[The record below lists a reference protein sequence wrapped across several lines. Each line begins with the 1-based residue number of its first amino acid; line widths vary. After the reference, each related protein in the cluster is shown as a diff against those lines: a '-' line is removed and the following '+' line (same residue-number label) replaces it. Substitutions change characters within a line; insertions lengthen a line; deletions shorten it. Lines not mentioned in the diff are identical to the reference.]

1 MSGSIT
7 IMNTTLLWALHQ
19 FINILFTFTI
29 TWHRWISEAPSF
41 NCTKF
46 SSGKVIMLWMVPCL
60 PDSPKLILFFYFIR
74 FAFLFAS
81 ITAVPV
87 TVILAFLPQ
96 RCPEPFA
103 MANRYLPVWGFPG
116 GPGIKNLPA
125 HAGDLGL
132 IPGRWRSPGGGHEN
146 PLQCSCLGNSVDRG
160 AWRGT
165 VCGVARVGHD
175 WVTEQKQKDYYIL
188 WLVVDLMSH
197 LTSPIC
203 PWLSNPHAPVS
214 FALSS
219 EQVSFA
225 DAEFS
230 CCKEKLRTI

>member
-1 MSGSIT
+1 
-7 IMNTTLLWALHQ
+7 
-19 FINILFTFTI
+19 
-29 TWHRWISEAPSF
+29 
-41 NCTKF
+41 
-46 SSGKVIMLWMVPCL
+46 MLWMVPCL
-60 PDSPKLILFFYFIR
+60 PNSPKLILFFYFIR

-103 MANRYLPVWGFPG
+103 MANRSCMGLPWWLRDKEF
-116 GPGIKNLPA
+116 A
-125 HAGDLGL
+125 
-132 IPGRWRSPGGGHEN
+132 
-146 PLQCSCLGNSVDRG
+146 CSCRRFGFDPWSVKIPWRRTWQPTPMFLPGKSRG
-160 AWRGT
+160 QRSLVGT

-203 PWLSNPHAPVS
+203 PWLSNPHDPVS